1 VGPDGRVLA
10 AGTSEQGK
18 QQLDARFADAGIDN
32 VEVLTT
38 MADIPDDSVDA
49 YICVRNVHDM
59 LIPAVAERF
68 GMLPDPILNAAFRSL
83 KPGSIFGVVDART
96 SMEGVDPDTHR
107 INERAVIEALESYG
121 FEYIESSELLANPD
135 DDDSLASFEG
145 DGRYTLDRMLLKFRK
160 PTS

>member
-1 VGPDGRVLA
+1 
-10 AGTSEQGK
+10 
-18 QQLDARFADAGIDN
+18 
-32 VEVLTT
+32 
-38 MADIPDDSVDA
+38 
-49 YICVRNVHDM
+49 
-59 LIPAVAERF
+59 
-68 GMLPDPILNAAFRSL
+68 
-83 KPGSIFGVVDART
+83 
-96 SMEGVDPDTHR
+96 MEGVDPDTHR